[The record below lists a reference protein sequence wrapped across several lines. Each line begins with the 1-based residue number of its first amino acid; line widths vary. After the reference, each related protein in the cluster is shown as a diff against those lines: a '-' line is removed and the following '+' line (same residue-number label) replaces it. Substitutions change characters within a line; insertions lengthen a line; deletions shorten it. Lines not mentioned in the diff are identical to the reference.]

1 MTVKLIYERIQN
13 NNDEKREA
21 GRQKLEDKINEFIKN
36 IDNSSIS
43 ISQTFV
49 DDGLILSTDVSCDN
63 IQKIIKVW
71 MCII

>member
-49 DDGLILSTDVSCDN
+49 DDGLILSTDV
-63 IQKIIKVW
+63 IVAITYRR
-71 MCII
+71 

>member
-1 MTVKLIYERIQN
+1 MGEIPILMTVKLIYERIQN

-49 DDGLILSTDVSCDN
+49 DDGLILSTDV
-63 IQKIIKVW
+63 IVAITYRR
-71 MCII
+71 

>member
-1 MTVKLIYERIQN
+1 MGEIPILMTVKLIYERIQN

-49 DDGLILSTDVSCDN
+49 DDGLILSTDV
-63 IQKIIKVW
+63 IIA
-71 MCII
+71 ITYRR

>member
-49 DDGLILSTDVSCDN
+49 DDGLILSTDV
-63 IQKIIKVW
+63 IIA
-71 MCII
+71 ITYRR